1 MRQIKNFME
10 AKRPMWN
17 CNECK
22 CITMQCWKESEAFCG
37 CGDNGW
43 SGRLSNKVSIWW
55 SQWDEA
61 MGIGQSKSAYLFWTY
76 DPENPLDNTV
86 SRVMDIETGVT
97 RIVVW
102 DFECIEDEEARAML
116 REALESL
123 DAECVANLFRWDEY
137 DDRTRSWTLTAEA
150 MAKFNA
156 AIANPTEENFAK
168 LKTWLEQCCQN
179 APEEWQI
186 PTPIITVWA
195 PDPIPCTVEATSE
208 NSWTFFW
215 ISHSEFERSE
225 VTAAIETDP
234 ETWDTKIVASAWWVY
249 SDPMFNFEDF
259 IDALENPNGNC
270 RIALLCSLD
279 TECIRKL
286 IWEIDWDGD
295 WEIDRENNFP
305 YFPETCAILDAL
317 YQNPTMENWEAARA
331 ALDNECLYL

>member
-43 SGRLSNKVSIWW
+43 GSGLSNKVSIWW
-55 SQWDEA
+55 NQWDYA
-61 MGIGQSKSAYLFWTY
+61 VGPSKWVYLFWTY

-86 SRVMDIETGVT
+86 SRQTDIEIGEDHL
-97 RIVVW
+97 VVW
-102 DFECIEDEEARAML
+102 EFEWIEDEEARAML
-116 REALESL
+116 RELLESL
-123 DAECVANLFRWDEY
+123 DAECVANLFRWNEY
-137 DDRTRSWTLTAEA
+137 DDRVRSWTLTAEA
-150 MAKFNA
+150 MSRFNA

-168 LKTWLEQCCQN
+168 LKIWLEQCCLN
-179 APEEWQI
+179 DPEEWKI

-208 NSWTFFW
+208 SSWTFFW
-215 ISHSEFERSE
+215 ISHSEGERSE
-225 VTAAIETDP
+225 VYAAIEVDA
-234 ETWDTKIVASAWWVY
+234 ETWDSKVVAHTWWVY

-259 IDALENPNGNC
+259 IDEVENPNGNC
-270 RIALLCSLD
+270 RIALMCSLD
-279 TECIRKL
+279 TECIKKL
-286 IWEIDWDGD
+286 IWEYEYQESG
-295 WEIDRENNFP
+295 FP

-317 YQNPTMENWEAARA
+317 YQNPTMENWQAAHD
-331 ALDNECLYL
+331 ALENECLYL